1 MPPGAS
7 GGAVTGLVRS
17 TRPRQWA
24 KNVLVLAA
32 PIAAGQLTETWRTA
46 VVAMLAFV
54 AGSAAIYLLNDTVDR
69 DVDRA
74 NPRTATRPIASGRVR
89 PALALA
95 VAALL
100 AAGALA
106 LMATTTWPAVAVLA
120 LYLVLNVGY
129 NLGLKHVALV
139 ELMIVASGYVLRAA
153 VGGLATGVDL
163 SAWFLSV
170 ASFAALFVIV
180 VKRISERHAVGHRA
194 VMDEY
199 PDGLLELV
207 RGMAVTATTLTY
219 VLWAFDTGAD
229 QPGALYELSVAPFLL
244 AILRYT
250 LVTWDGA
257 GASPEEV
264 IVRDR
269 FLQVVGLVWLV
280 MLAVAING

>member
-1 MPPGAS
+1 MPPRAT

-17 TRPRQWA
+17 MRPRQWV

-32 PIAAGQLTETWRTA
+32 PIAAGRLTETWQTA
-46 VVAMLAFV
+46 LVAMLAFV
-54 AGSAAIYLLNDTVDR
+54 AGSAAIYLLNDTLDR
-69 DVDRA
+69 HVDRA

-89 PALALA
+89 PAPALG

-100 AAGALA
+100 GTGGLA
-106 LMATTTWPAVAVLA
+106 LMSTTTWPAVVVLA

-180 VKRISERHAVGHRA
+180 VKRVSERDAVGHRA

-207 RGMAVTATTLTY
+207 RGMALTATTLTY

-229 QPGALYELSVAPFLL
+229 QRGALYELSVAPFLL

-250 LVTWDGA
+250 LVTWDGD

-264 IVRDR
+264 LVRDR